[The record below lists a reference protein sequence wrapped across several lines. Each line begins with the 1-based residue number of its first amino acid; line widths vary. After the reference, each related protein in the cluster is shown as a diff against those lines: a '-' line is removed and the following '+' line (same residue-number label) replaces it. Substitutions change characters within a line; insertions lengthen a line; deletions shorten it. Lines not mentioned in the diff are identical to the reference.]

1 MGRLDLLTAN
11 DGIGEYPQSY
21 YAAVNPKLDPFPKAL
36 GEISCDVCVVGGGFT
51 GLSSAIHLAEKGYDV
66 VLLEAQRVGFGA
78 SGRNGGQVG
87 SGQRQDQDFLEERL
101 GKDAARTLWNMAVD
115 AVQMV
120 RSFCAEEIIDCPFHE
135 GVIHAAHRKRF
146 VAEDHR
152 YAEKLRRDYDYDLI
166 DDLSQA
172 EIRDLL
178 ASPLYFGGT
187 LDLGS
192 GHIDPLR
199 YALGLARKAASL
211 GVRIFEESRVQSL
224 ETSGPNVIK
233 TEGATVTAKFLV
245 LACNGY
251 LGNLRKDVA
260 ARVMP
265 INNFIV
271 ATEPLGPERQE
282 DLIRNNR
289 AVADSKFVINYFRFS
304 DDHRL
309 LFGGTE
315 SYGYR
320 FPKDIAGSVRKPMEQ
335 VFPQLSGTRID
346 YAWGGTLGIT
356 LNRMPHFARLSDT
369 AISLS
374 GFSGHGVAMATMSG
388 KIAADTISGQ
398 AEKFDAI
405 SMLPSTPF
413 PGGTMFR
420 WPLLV
425 MAMVYYSLRDRL

>member
-1 MGRLDLLTAN
+1 M
-11 DGIGEYPQSY
+11 
-21 YAAVNPKLDPFPKAL
+21 
-36 GEISCDVCVVGGGFT
+36 
-51 GLSSAIHLAEKGYDV
+51 
-66 VLLEAQRVGFGA
+66 
-78 SGRNGGQVG
+78 
-87 SGQRQDQDFLEERL
+87 
-101 GKDAARTLWNMAVD
+101 
-115 AVQMV
+115 
-120 RSFCAEEIIDCPFHE
+120 
-135 GVIHAAHRKRF
+135 
-146 VAEDHR
+146 
-152 YAEKLRRDYDYDLI
+152 
-166 DDLSQA
+166 
-172 EIRDLL
+172 
-178 ASPLYFGGT
+178 
-187 LDLGS
+187 
-192 GHIDPLR
+192 
-199 YALGLARKAASL
+199 
-211 GVRIFEESRVQSL
+211 
-224 ETSGPNVIK
+224 
-233 TEGATVTAKFLV
+233 
-245 LACNGY
+245 
-251 LGNLRKDVA
+251 
-260 ARVMP
+260 
-265 INNFIV
+265 
-271 ATEPLGPERQE
+271 
-282 DLIRNNR
+282 IRNNR

-320 FPKDIAGSVRKPMEQ
+320 FPQDIAGSVRKPMEQ

-413 PGGTMFR
+413 PGGAMFR